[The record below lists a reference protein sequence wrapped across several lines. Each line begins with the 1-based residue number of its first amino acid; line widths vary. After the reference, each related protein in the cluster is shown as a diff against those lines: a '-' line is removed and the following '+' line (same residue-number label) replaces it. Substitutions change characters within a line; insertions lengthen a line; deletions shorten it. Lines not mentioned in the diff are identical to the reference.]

1 MPISPAKRSRAQART
16 GGGDGPNPSRPADR
30 AAVARE
36 PVAFDRR
43 QRDGARRRPGS
54 AGTAARASAHR
65 RAARGCLLIGL
76 LAGASTAAA
85 QPAPARTD
93 LPVGEGYRVEL
104 AGTLWGPAQ
113 ELTIG
118 SLPSGPTTSASGAP
132 GAFAPRFLDA
142 RLRLRLSR
150 RQQVHLDYL
159 PVRYAADTALD
170 GRPAPD
176 GPVASTLTWK
186 TWRVAYEYD
195 VIHRAR
201 GSLGLFAEAGYSD
214 VRVARTAA
222 PGTSC
227 GPTAAGCE
235 LARMRRPV
243 PGVGGVVR
251 LYPSPVIMLGAEAS
265 LLRTPPGVGRLL
277 DYTGEHV
284 AYDVHATLNFVEG
297 FGLQV
302 GHRSR
307 RLHLKTAGHDA
318 DLKLEGLYVGAL
330 LRF

>member
-1 MPISPAKRSRAQART
+1 MAR
-16 GGGDGPNPSRPADR
+16 NPT
-30 AAVARE
+30 
-36 PVAFDRR
+36 AFDHR
-43 QRDGARRRPGS
+43 QRDGGRRRPGP
-54 AGTAARASAHR
+54 AGTAARAGGGASLHC
-65 RAARGCLLIGL
+65 RAARGCLIGL
-76 LAGASTAAA
+76 LACASPATA
-85 QPAPARTD
+85 QLSPARTD

-118 SLPSGPTTSASGAP
+118 NRPSGATTSASGAP

-142 RLRLRLSR
+142 RLRLRLNR
-150 RQQVHLDYL
+150 RQRVHVDYL
-159 PVRYAADTALD
+159 PVRYAADTSLD
-170 GRPAPD
+170 ARTPPG
-176 GPVASTLTWK
+176 GTVASTLTWK

-195 VIHRAR
+195 LIHAAR

-222 PGTSC
+222 PGTEC
-227 GPTAAGCE
+227 GTAAPGCE
-235 LARMRRPV
+235 LTRMRRPV

-284 AYDVHATLNFVEG
+284 AYDVHAALNFVEG

-302 GHRSR
+302 GYRSR

-318 DLKLEGLYVGAL
+318 DLRLEGMYVGAL